1 MFRHNLLWKLKL
13 YKGYINVLLYE
24 IMHHSNMIM
33 ITCVMKAKENTCII
47 LLYEKV
53 QLNVYKILFDN
64 EYLISI
70 HDIMRYLFLIP
81 ERLLRKHNKFDCL
94 LMIGSLDR

>member
-1 MFRHNLLWKLKL
+1 M
-13 YKGYINVLLYE
+13 
-24 IMHHSNMIM
+24 
-33 ITCVMKAKENTCII
+33 

-70 HDIMRYLFLIP
+70 HDIMRYLFLIL
-81 ERLLRKHNKFDCL
+81 ERLLRKHNKTNCL
-94 LMIGSLDR
+94 LMTG